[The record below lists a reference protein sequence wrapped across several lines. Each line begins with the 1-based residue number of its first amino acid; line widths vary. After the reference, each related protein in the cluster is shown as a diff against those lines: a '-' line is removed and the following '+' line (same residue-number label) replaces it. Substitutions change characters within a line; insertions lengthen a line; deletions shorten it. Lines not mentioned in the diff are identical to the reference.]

1 MDSRNKRLSKAVTA
15 ALVFHVLA
23 TAVIGALGIQN
34 RENLPPRII
43 EITLDAGGGGGG
55 GSRASESSGGPAI
68 LKDISDIVEKAEHK
82 ENLEPEKEQ
91 EEIPAAEETEVQEE
105 RGRETPAPPSA
116 SGDGGGTAA
125 SGEGTGSG
133 DGQGSGEGSG
143 SGSGSGEGEGEGGGS
158 GSGEGG
164 GTGSGSGGGNGEGAG
179 MAVTAPVVISSVRPN
194 YPRSAI
200 NAEVE
205 GVAYVILSVDASG
218 NVTEAVIAGST
229 GNPAL
234 DRAAVEAAYQW
245 RFSPALDR
253 YGQPS
258 PCHITIPFQF
268 SLHN

>member
-1 MDSRNKRLSKAVTA
+1 MDSRNKRFSKAVTA
-15 ALVFHVLA
+15 ALAFHVLA
-23 TAVIGALGIQN
+23 AAVIGALGIQN
-34 RENLPPRII
+34 REKLSPQVI

-55 GSRASESSGGPAI
+55 GNSAAESAGGPAI
-68 LKDISDIVEKAEHK
+68 LKEISDIVEKAEHK
-82 ENLEPEKEQ
+82 ETLEPEKEQ
-91 EEIPAAEETEVQEE
+91 EEIPAAEETEAQEE
-105 RGRETPAPPSA
+105 RSRETPAPPSA

-125 SGEGTGSG
+125 SVEGTGSG
-133 DGQGSGEGSG
+133 DGQGSGEGT
-143 SGSGSGEGEGEGGGS
+143 GSGSGEGEGEGGGI
-158 GSGEGG
+158 GGGEEG

-194 YPRSAI
+194 YPRSAQ

-205 GVAYVILSVDASG
+205 GVAYVTLSVDASG

>member
-1 MDSRNKRLSKAVTA
+1 MDSRNKRFSKAAAA
-15 ALVFHVLA
+15 ALAFHVLA
-23 TAVIGALGIQN
+23 AAVIGALGIQN

-43 EITLDAGGGGGG
+43 EITLDAGGGGSGG
-55 GSRASESSGGPAI
+55 NRASESSGGPAI

-82 ENLEPEKEQ
+82 ENPEPEKEQ

-105 RGRETPAPPSA
+105 RGMETPAMPSA

-125 SGEGTGSG
+125 SGDGTGSG
-133 DGQGSGEGSG
+133 GGQGSGEG
-143 SGSGSGEGEGEGGGS
+143 GGS
-158 GSGEGG
+158 GGGEGG

-194 YPRSAI
+194 YPRSAK

-205 GVAYVILSVDASG
+205 GVAYVTLSVDASG

>member
-1 MDSRNKRLSKAVTA
+1 MDSRNKRLSKAAAA
-15 ALVFHVLA
+15 ALAFHVLA
-23 TAVIGALGIQN
+23 AAVIGALGIQN

-55 GSRASESSGGPAI
+55 GNRASESSGGPAI

-91 EEIPAAEETEVQEE
+91 EEIPAAEETEVQKE
-105 RGRETPAPPSA
+105 RGRETSATPSA

-143 SGSGSGEGEGEGGGS
+143 SGG
-158 GSGEGG
+158 GEGG

-194 YPRSAI
+194 YPRSAK

-205 GVAYVILSVDASG
+205 GVAYVTLSVDASG

>member
-1 MDSRNKRLSKAVTA
+1 MDSRNKRLSKAAAA
-15 ALVFHVLA
+15 ALAFHVLDA
-23 TAVIGALGIQN
+23 AVIGALGIQN

-55 GSRASESSGGPAI
+55 GNRASESSGGPAI

-105 RGRETPAPPSA
+105 RGRETSAMPSA

-125 SGEGTGSG
+125 SGEGTGSSG
-133 DGQGSGEGSG
+133 GQGSGG
-143 SGSGSGEGEGEGGGS
+143 
-158 GSGEGG
+158 GEGG

-194 YPRSAI
+194 YPRSAE

-205 GVAYVILSVDASG
+205 GVAYVTLSVDASG
-218 NVTEAVIAGST
+218 NVTGAVIAGST

>member
-1 MDSRNKRLSKAVTA
+1 MDSRNKRLSKAAAA
-15 ALVFHVLA
+15 ALAFHVLA
-23 TAVIGALGIQN
+23 AAVIGALGIQN

-55 GSRASESSGGPAI
+55 GNRASESSGGPAI

-105 RGRETPAPPSA
+105 RGRETSAMPSA

-133 DGQGSGEGSG
+133 GGQGSGEGSG
-143 SGSGSGEGEGEGGGS
+143 SGSGEGE
-158 GSGEGG
+158 GEGG

-205 GVAYVILSVDASG
+205 GVAYVTLSVDASG
-218 NVTEAVIAGST
+218 NVTGAVIAGST

>member
-1 MDSRNKRLSKAVTA
+1 MDSRNKRLSKAVAA
-15 ALVFHVLA
+15 ALAFHVLA
-23 TAVIGALGIQN
+23 AAVIGALGIQN

-55 GSRASESSGGPAI
+55 GNRASESSGGPAI

-105 RGRETPAPPSA
+105 RGRETSAMPSA

-133 DGQGSGEGSG
+133 GGQGSGEGSG
-143 SGSGSGEGEGEGGGS
+143 SGSGEGE
-158 GSGEGG
+158 GEGG

-194 YPRSAI
+194 YPRSAV

-205 GVAYVILSVDASG
+205 GVAYVTLSVDASG
-218 NVTEAVIAGST
+218 NVTGAVIAGST

>member
-1 MDSRNKRLSKAVTA
+1 MDSRNKRFSKAAAA
-15 ALVFHVLA
+15 ALAFHVLA
-23 TAVIGALGIQN
+23 AAVIGALGIQN

-55 GSRASESSGGPAI
+55 GNRASESSGGPAI

-105 RGRETPAPPSA
+105 RGRETSATPSA

-125 SGEGTGSG
+125 FGEGTGSG
-133 DGQGSGEGSG
+133 GGQGSSE
-143 SGSGSGEGEGEGGGS
+143 
-158 GSGEGG
+158 
-164 GTGSGSGGGNGEGAG
+164 GSGSGGGNGEGAG

-194 YPRSAI
+194 YPRSAK

-205 GVAYVILSVDASG
+205 GVAYVTLSVDASG
-218 NVTEAVIAGST
+218 NVTGAVIADST

-234 DRAAVEAAYQW
+234 DHAAVEAAYQW

>member
-1 MDSRNKRLSKAVTA
+1 MDSRNKRLSKAAAA
-15 ALVFHVLA
+15 ALAFHVLA
-23 TAVIGALGIQN
+23 AAVIGALGIQN

-55 GSRASESSGGPAI
+55 GNRASESSGGPAI

-105 RGRETPAPPSA
+105 RGRETSAMPSA

-133 DGQGSGEGSG
+133 GGQGSGEGSG
-143 SGSGSGEGEGEGGGS
+143 SGSGEGE
-158 GSGEGG
+158 GEGG

-205 GVAYVILSVDASG
+205 GVAYVTLSVDASG

>member
-1 MDSRNKRLSKAVTA
+1 MDSRNKRFSKAAAA
-15 ALVFHVLA
+15 ALAFHVLA
-23 TAVIGALGIQN
+23 AAVIGALGIQN

-55 GSRASESSGGPAI
+55 GNRASESSGGPAI

-105 RGRETPAPPSA
+105 RGRETSATPSA

-125 SGEGTGSG
+125 SGEGTGSS
-133 DGQGSGEGSG
+133 DGQGSGG
-143 SGSGSGEGEGEGGGS
+143 
-158 GSGEGG
+158 GEGG

-194 YPRSAI
+194 YPRSAK

-205 GVAYVILSVDASG
+205 GVAYVTLSVNASG

>member
-1 MDSRNKRLSKAVTA
+1 MDSRNKRLSKAAAA
-15 ALVFHVLA
+15 ALAFHVLA
-23 TAVIGALGIQN
+23 AAVIGALGIQN

-43 EITLDAGGGGGG
+43 EITLITLDAGGGGGG
-55 GSRASESSGGPAI
+55 GNRASESSGGPAI

-105 RGRETPAPPSA
+105 RGRETSAMPSA

-133 DGQGSGEGSG
+133 G
-143 SGSGSGEGEGEGGGS
+143 
-158 GSGEGG
+158 GEGG

-194 YPRSAI
+194 YPRSAK

-205 GVAYVILSVDASG
+205 GVAYVTLSVDASG
-218 NVTEAVIAGST
+218 NVTGAVIAGST

>member
-1 MDSRNKRLSKAVTA
+1 MDSRNKRLSKAAAA
-15 ALVFHVLA
+15 ALAFHVLA
-23 TAVIGALGIQN
+23 AAVIGALGIQN

-55 GSRASESSGGPAI
+55 GNRASESSGGPAI

-82 ENLEPEKEQ
+82 ENLKPEKEQ
-91 EEIPAAEETEVQEE
+91 EEIPATEETEVQEE
-105 RGRETPAPPSA
+105 RGRETSAMPSA

-133 DGQGSGEGSG
+133 GGQGSGEGSG
-143 SGSGSGEGEGEGGGS
+143 SGS
-158 GSGEGG
+158 
-164 GTGSGSGGGNGEGAG
+164 GSGSGGGNGEGAG

-194 YPRSAI
+194 YPRSAK

-205 GVAYVILSVDASG
+205 GVAYVTLSVDASG
-218 NVTEAVIAGST
+218 NVTGAVIAGST

>member
-1 MDSRNKRLSKAVTA
+1 MDSRNKRLSKAAAA
-15 ALVFHVLA
+15 ALAFHVLA
-23 TAVIGALGIQN
+23 AAVIGALGIQN

-55 GSRASESSGGPAI
+55 GNRASESSGGPAI

-105 RGRETPAPPSA
+105 RGRETSAMPSA
-116 SGDGGGTAA
+116 SGDGGETAA

-133 DGQGSGEGSG
+133 GGQGSGEGSG
-143 SGSGSGEGEGEGGGS
+143 SGSGEGE
-158 GSGEGG
+158 GEGG

-194 YPRSAI
+194 YPRSAK

-205 GVAYVILSVDASG
+205 GVAYVTLSVDASG
-218 NVTEAVIAGST
+218 NVTGAVIAGST

>member
-1 MDSRNKRLSKAVTA
+1 MDSRNKRLSKAAAA
-15 ALVFHVLA
+15 ALAFHVLA
-23 TAVIGALGIQN
+23 AAVIGALGIQN

-55 GSRASESSGGPAI
+55 GNRASESSGGPAI

-105 RGRETPAPPSA
+105 RGRETSAMPSA

-133 DGQGSGEGSG
+133 GGQGSGE
-143 SGSGSGEGEGEGGGS
+143 GS

-194 YPRSAI
+194 YPRSAK

-205 GVAYVILSVDASG
+205 GVAYVTLSVDASG
-218 NVTEAVIAGST
+218 NVTGAVIAGST

>member
-1 MDSRNKRLSKAVTA
+1 MDSRNKRLSKAAAA
-15 ALVFHVLA
+15 ALAFHVLA
-23 TAVIGALGIQN
+23 AAVIGALGIQN

-55 GSRASESSGGPAI
+55 GNRASESSGGPAI

-105 RGRETPAPPSA
+105 RGRETSAMPSA
-116 SGDGGGTAA
+116 SGDGGG
-125 SGEGTGSG
+125 SGG
-133 DGQGSGEGSG
+133 
-143 SGSGSGEGEGEGGGS
+143 
-158 GSGEGG
+158 GEGG

-194 YPRSAI
+194 YPRSAK

-205 GVAYVILSVDASG
+205 GVAYVTLSVDASG
-218 NVTEAVIAGST
+218 NVTGAVIAGST

>member
-1 MDSRNKRLSKAVTA
+1 MDSRNKRFSKAAAA
-15 ALVFHVLA
+15 ALAFHVLA
-23 TAVIGALGIQN
+23 AAVIGALGIQN

-55 GSRASESSGGPAI
+55 GNRASESSGGPAI

-105 RGRETPAPPSA
+105 RGRETSAAPSA
-116 SGDGGGTAA
+116 SRDGGGTAA

-133 DGQGSGEGSG
+133 DGQGSGEGT
-143 SGSGSGEGEGEGGGS
+143 GSGSGEGEGEGGGS
-158 GSGEGG
+158 GGGEGG
-164 GTGSGSGGGNGEGAG
+164 GTGGGNGEGAG

-194 YPRSAI
+194 YPRSAK

-205 GVAYVILSVDASG
+205 GVAYVTLSVDASG

>member
-1 MDSRNKRLSKAVTA
+1 MDSRNKRLSKAAAA
-15 ALVFHVLA
+15 ALAFHVLA
-23 TAVIGALGIQN
+23 AAVIGALGIQN

-55 GSRASESSGGPAI
+55 GNRASENSGGPAI

-105 RGRETPAPPSA
+105 RGRETSAMPSA

-133 DGQGSGEGSG
+133 GGQGSGEGSG
-143 SGSGSGEGEGEGGGS
+143 SGSGEGE
-158 GSGEGG
+158 GEGG

-179 MAVTAPVVISSVRPN
+179 MAATAPVVISSVRPN
-194 YPRSAI
+194 YPRSAQ

-205 GVAYVILSVDASG
+205 GVAYVTLSVDASG
-218 NVTEAVIAGST
+218 NVTGAVIAGST
-229 GNPAL
+229 GNLAL

>member
-1 MDSRNKRLSKAVTA
+1 MDSRNKRFSKAAAA
-15 ALVFHVLA
+15 ALAFHVLA
-23 TAVIGALGIQN
+23 AAVIGALGIQN

-105 RGRETPAPPSA
+105 RGRETSATPLA

-125 SGEGTGSG
+125 SGDGTGSG

-143 SGSGSGEGEGEGGGS
+143 SGSGEGEGEGGGS
-158 GSGEGG
+158 GGGE
-164 GTGSGSGGGNGEGAG
+164 GNGEGAG

-194 YPRSAI
+194 YPRSAK

-205 GVAYVILSVDASG
+205 GVAYVTLSVDASG

-234 DRAAVEAAYQW
+234 DHAAVEAAYQW

>member
-1 MDSRNKRLSKAVTA
+1 MDSRNKRFSKAAAA
-15 ALVFHVLA
+15 ALAFHVLA
-23 TAVIGALGIQN
+23 AAVIGALGIQD
-34 RENLPPRII
+34 REKLPPRII

-55 GSRASESSGGPAI
+55 GNRASESSGGPAI

-105 RGRETPAPPSA
+105 RGRETSATPSA

-125 SGEGTGSG
+125 FGEGTGSG
-133 DGQGSGEGSG
+133 GGQGSSEG
-143 SGSGSGEGEGEGGGS
+143 SGSGSGEGEGEGG
-158 GSGEGG
+158 
-164 GTGSGSGGGNGEGAG
+164 GSGGGNGEGAG

-194 YPRSAI
+194 YPRSAK

-205 GVAYVILSVDASG
+205 GVAYVTLSVDASG

-258 PCHITIPFQF
+258 SCHITIPFQF

>member
-1 MDSRNKRLSKAVTA
+1 MDSRNKRLSKAAAA
-15 ALVFHVLA
+15 ALAFHVLA
-23 TAVIGALGIQN
+23 AAVIGALGIQN

-55 GSRASESSGGPAI
+55 GNRASENSGGPAI

-105 RGRETPAPPSA
+105 RGRETSAMPSA

-133 DGQGSGEGSG
+133 GGQGSGEGSG
-143 SGSGSGEGEGEGGGS
+143 SGSGEGE
-158 GSGEGG
+158 GEGG

-194 YPRSAI
+194 YSRSAK

-205 GVAYVILSVDASG
+205 GVAYVTLSVDASG
-218 NVTEAVIAGST
+218 NVMGAVIAGST

>member
-1 MDSRNKRLSKAVTA
+1 MDSRNKRLSKAAAA
-15 ALVFHVLA
+15 ALAFHMLA
-23 TAVIGALGIQN
+23 AAVIGALGIQN

-55 GSRASESSGGPAI
+55 GNRASESSGGPAI

-105 RGRETPAPPSA
+105 RGRETSAMPSA

-133 DGQGSGEGSG
+133 GGQGS
-143 SGSGSGEGEGEGGGS
+143 
-158 GSGEGG
+158 

-194 YPRSAI
+194 YPRSAK

-205 GVAYVILSVDASG
+205 GVAYVTLSVDASG
-218 NVTEAVIAGST
+218 NVTGAVIAGST

>member
-1 MDSRNKRLSKAVTA
+1 MDSRNKRLSKAAAA
-15 ALVFHVLA
+15 ALAFHVLA
-23 TAVIGALGIQN
+23 AAVIGALGIQN

-55 GSRASESSGGPAI
+55 GNRASESSGGPAI

-105 RGRETPAPPSA
+105 RGRETSAMPSA

-133 DGQGSGEGSG
+133 GGQGSGEGSG
-143 SGSGSGEGEGEGGGS
+143 SGS
-158 GSGEGG
+158 
-164 GTGSGSGGGNGEGAG
+164 GSGSGGGNGEGAG

-194 YPRSAI
+194 YPRSAK

-205 GVAYVILSVDASG
+205 GVAYVTLSVDASG
-218 NVTEAVIAGST
+218 NVTGAVIAGST

>member
-1 MDSRNKRLSKAVTA
+1 MDSRNKRLSKAAAA
-15 ALVFHVLA
+15 ALAFHVLA
-23 TAVIGALGIQN
+23 AAVIGALGIQN

-55 GSRASESSGGPAI
+55 GNRASENSGGPAI

-105 RGRETPAPPSA
+105 RGRETSAMPSA

-133 DGQGSGEGSG
+133 GGQGSGEGSG
-143 SGSGSGEGEGEGGGS
+143 SGSGEGE
-158 GSGEGG
+158 GEGG

-194 YPRSAI
+194 YPRPAK

-205 GVAYVILSVDASG
+205 GVAYVTLSVDASG
-218 NVTEAVIAGST
+218 NVMGAVIAGST

>member
-1 MDSRNKRLSKAVTA
+1 MDSRNKRLSKAAAA
-15 ALVFHVLA
+15 ALAFHVLA
-23 TAVIGALGIQN
+23 AAVIGALGIQN

-55 GSRASESSGGPAI
+55 GNRASESSGGPDI

-105 RGRETPAPPSA
+105 RGRETSATPSA

-143 SGSGSGEGEGEGGGS
+143 SGSGEGE
-158 GSGEGG
+158 GEGG

-194 YPRSAI
+194 YPRSAK

-205 GVAYVILSVDASG
+205 GVAYVTLSVDASG

>member
-1 MDSRNKRLSKAVTA
+1 MDSRNKRLSKAAAA

-23 TAVIGALGIQN
+23 AAVIGALGIQN

-55 GSRASESSGGPAI
+55 GNRASESSGGPAI

-143 SGSGSGEGEGEGGGS
+143 SG
-158 GSGEGG
+158 
-164 GTGSGSGGGNGEGAG
+164 GGNGEGAG

-194 YPRSAI
+194 YPRSAK

-205 GVAYVILSVDASG
+205 GVAYVTLSVDASG

-258 PCHITIPFQF
+258 PCHIIIPFQFSLHIIIPFQF

>member
-23 TAVIGALGIQN
+23 AAVIGALGIQN

-143 SGSGSGEGEGEGGGS
+143 NGS

>member
-1 MDSRNKRLSKAVTA
+1 MDSRNKRLSKAVA
-15 ALVFHVLA
+15 FALAFHVLA
-23 TAVIGALGIQN
+23 AAVIGIIGIQN
-34 RENLPPRII
+34 REKLPSQVI

-55 GSRASESSGGPAI
+55 GNRASESSGGPAI

-105 RGRETPAPPSA
+105 RGRETPTPPSA
-116 SGDGGGTAA
+116 SGYGGGTAA
-125 SGEGTGSG
+125 SGDGTGSG

-143 SGSGSGEGEGEGGGS
+143 SGSGEGEGEGGGS
-158 GSGEGG
+158 GGGEGG

-194 YPRSAI
+194 YPRSAK

-205 GVAYVILSVDASG
+205 GVAYVTLSVDASG

>member
-1 MDSRNKRLSKAVTA
+1 MDSRNKRLSKAAAA
-15 ALVFHVLA
+15 ALAFHVLA
-23 TAVIGALGIQN
+23 AAVIGALGIQN

-55 GSRASESSGGPAI
+55 GNRASESSGGPAI

-105 RGRETPAPPSA
+105 RGRETSTMPSA

-133 DGQGSGEGSG
+133 GGQGSGEG
-143 SGSGSGEGEGEGGGS
+143 SGSGSGEGEGEGG
-158 GSGEGG
+158 
-164 GTGSGSGGGNGEGAG
+164 GSGGGNGEGAG

-194 YPRSAI
+194 YPRSAK

-205 GVAYVILSVDASG
+205 GVAYVTLSVDASG
-218 NVTEAVIAGST
+218 NVTGAVIAGST

>member
-1 MDSRNKRLSKAVTA
+1 MDSRNKRLSKAAAA

-23 TAVIGALGIQN
+23 AAVIGALGIQN

-143 SGSGSGEGEGEGGGS
+143 SG
-158 GSGEGG
+158 
-164 GTGSGSGGGNGEGAG
+164 GGNGEGAG

-194 YPRSAI
+194 YPRSAK

-205 GVAYVILSVDASG
+205 GVAYVTLSVDASG

>member
-1 MDSRNKRLSKAVTA
+1 MDSRNKRLSKAAAA
-15 ALVFHVLA
+15 ALAFHVLA
-23 TAVIGALGIQN
+23 AAVIGALGIQN

-55 GSRASESSGGPAI
+55 GNRASESSGGPAI

-105 RGRETPAPPSA
+105 RGRETSTMPSA

-133 DGQGSGEGSG
+133 GGQGSGEG

-158 GSGEGG
+158 GGGEGG

-194 YPRSAI
+194 YPRSAK

-205 GVAYVILSVDASG
+205 GVAYVTLSVDASG
-218 NVTEAVIAGST
+218 NVTGAVIAGST

>member
-1 MDSRNKRLSKAVTA
+1 MDSRNKRFSKAAAA
-15 ALVFHVLA
+15 ALAFHVLA
-23 TAVIGALGIQN
+23 AAVIGALGIQN

-55 GSRASESSGGPAI
+55 GNRASESSGGPAI

-105 RGRETPAPPSA
+105 RGRETSAMPSA

-133 DGQGSGEGSG
+133 GGQGSGEGSG
-143 SGSGSGEGEGEGGGS
+143 SGSGEGE
-158 GSGEGG
+158 GEGG

-179 MAVTAPVVISSVRPN
+179 MAVTEPVVISSVRPN
-194 YPRSAI
+194 YPRSAK

-205 GVAYVILSVDASG
+205 GVAYVTLSVDASG
-218 NVTEAVIAGST
+218 NVTGAVIAGST

>member
-1 MDSRNKRLSKAVTA
+1 MDSRNKRLSKAVAA
-15 ALVFHVLA
+15 ALAFHVLA
-23 TAVIGALGIQN
+23 AAVIGALGIQN

-43 EITLDAGGGGGG
+43 EITLDAGGEGGGG
-55 GSRASESSGGPAI
+55 NRASESSGGPAI

-105 RGRETPAPPSA
+105 RGRETSAMPSA

-133 DGQGSGEGSG
+133 GGQGSGEGSG
-143 SGSGSGEGEGEGGGS
+143 SGSGEGE
-158 GSGEGG
+158 GEGG

-194 YPRSAI
+194 YPRSAV

-205 GVAYVILSVDASG
+205 GVAYVTLSVDASG
-218 NVTEAVIAGST
+218 NVTGAVIAGST

-234 DRAAVEAAYQW
+234 DRAAMEAAYQW

>member
-1 MDSRNKRLSKAVTA
+1 MDSRNKRLSKAAAA
-15 ALVFHVLA
+15 ALAFHVLA
-23 TAVIGALGIQN
+23 AAVIGALGIQN

-55 GSRASESSGGPAI
+55 GNRASESSGGPAI

-105 RGRETPAPPSA
+105 RGRETSAMPSA

-133 DGQGSGEGSG
+133 GGQGSGEGSG
-143 SGSGSGEGEGEGGGS
+143 SGSGEGE
-158 GSGEGG
+158 GEGG

-194 YPRSAI
+194 YPRSAK

-205 GVAYVILSVDASG
+205 GVAYVTLSVDASG
-218 NVTEAVIAGST
+218 NVTGAVIAGST

>member
-1 MDSRNKRLSKAVTA
+1 MDSRNKRFSKAAAA
-15 ALVFHVLA
+15 ALALHVLA
-23 TAVIGALGIQN
+23 AVVIGALGIQN

-55 GSRASESSGGPAI
+55 GNRASESSGGPAI

-105 RGRETPAPPSA
+105 RGRETSAIPSA
-116 SGDGGGTAA
+116 SGDGGGNAA
-125 SGEGTGSG
+125 FGEGTGSG
-133 DGQGSGEGSG
+133 GGQGSSEG
-143 SGSGSGEGEGEGGGS
+143 SGSGSGEGGGA
-158 GSGEGG
+158 
-164 GTGSGSGGGNGEGAG
+164 GSGSGGGNGEGAG

-194 YPRSAI
+194 YPRSAK

-205 GVAYVILSVDASG
+205 GVAYVTLSVDASG
-218 NVTEAVIAGST
+218 NVTGAVIAGST

>member
-1 MDSRNKRLSKAVTA
+1 MDSRNKRLSKAAAA
-15 ALVFHVLA
+15 ALAFHVLA
-23 TAVIGALGIQN
+23 AAVIGALGIQN

-55 GSRASESSGGPAI
+55 GNRASESSGGPAI

-105 RGRETPAPPSA
+105 RGRETSAMPSA
-116 SGDGGGTAA
+116 SGDGGETAA

-133 DGQGSGEGSG
+133 GGQGSGEGS
-143 SGSGSGEGEGEGGGS
+143 GS

-194 YPRSAI
+194 YPRSAK

-205 GVAYVILSVDASG
+205 GVAYVTLSVDASG
-218 NVTEAVIAGST
+218 NVTGAVIAGST

>member
-1 MDSRNKRLSKAVTA
+1 MDSRNKRLSKAAAA
-15 ALVFHVLA
+15 ALAFHVLA
-23 TAVIGALGIQN
+23 AAVIGALGIQN

-55 GSRASESSGGPAI
+55 GNRASESSGGPAI

-105 RGRETPAPPSA
+105 RGRETSTMPSA
-116 SGDGGGTAA
+116 SGDGG
-125 SGEGTGSG
+125 
-133 DGQGSGEGSG
+133 
-143 SGSGSGEGEGEGGGS
+143 
-158 GSGEGG
+158 GEGG

-194 YPRSAI
+194 YPRSAK

-205 GVAYVILSVDASG
+205 GVAYVTLSVDASG
-218 NVTEAVIAGST
+218 NVTGAVIAGST

>member
-1 MDSRNKRLSKAVTA
+1 MDSRNKRLSKAAAA
-15 ALVFHVLA
+15 ALAFHVLA
-23 TAVIGALGIQN
+23 AAVIGALGIQS

-55 GSRASESSGGPAI
+55 GNRASESSGGPAI

-105 RGRETPAPPSA
+105 RGRETSAMPSA

-133 DGQGSGEGSG
+133 GGQGSGEGSG
-143 SGSGSGEGEGEGGGS
+143 SGSGEGE
-158 GSGEGG
+158 GEGG

-194 YPRSAI
+194 YPRSAK

-205 GVAYVILSVDASG
+205 GVAYVTLSVDASG
-218 NVTEAVIAGST
+218 NVTGAVIAGST

>member
-1 MDSRNKRLSKAVTA
+1 MDSRNKRLSKAAAA
-15 ALVFHVLA
+15 ALAFHVLA
-23 TAVIGALGIQN
+23 AAVIGALGIQN

-55 GSRASESSGGPAI
+55 GNRASESSGGPAI

-82 ENLEPEKEQ
+82 ENLELEKEQ

-105 RGRETPAPPSA
+105 RGRETSAMPSA

-133 DGQGSGEGSG
+133 GGQGSGEGSG
-143 SGSGSGEGEGEGGGS
+143 SGSGEGE
-158 GSGEGG
+158 GEGG

-194 YPRSAI
+194 YPRSAK

-205 GVAYVILSVDASG
+205 GVAYVTLSVDASG
-218 NVTEAVIAGST
+218 NVTGAVIAGST

>member
-1 MDSRNKRLSKAVTA
+1 MDSRNKRLSKAAAA
-15 ALVFHVLA
+15 ALAFHVLDA
-23 TAVIGALGIQN
+23 AVIGALGIQN

-55 GSRASESSGGPAI
+55 GNRASESSGGPAI

-105 RGRETPAPPSA
+105 RGRETSAMPSA

-125 SGEGTGSG
+125 SGEGTGSSG
-133 DGQGSGEGSG
+133 GQGSGG
-143 SGSGSGEGEGEGGGS
+143 
-158 GSGEGG
+158 GEGG

-194 YPRSAI
+194 YPRSAK

-205 GVAYVILSVDASG
+205 GVAYVTLSVDASG
-218 NVTEAVIAGST
+218 NVTGAVIAGST

>member
-1 MDSRNKRLSKAVTA
+1 MDSRNKRLSKAAAA
-15 ALVFHVLA
+15 ALAFHVLA
-23 TAVIGALGIQN
+23 AAVIGALGIQN

-55 GSRASESSGGPAI
+55 GNRASESSGGPAI

-105 RGRETPAPPSA
+105 RGRETSAMPSA

-133 DGQGSGEGSG
+133 GGQGSGEGSG
-143 SGSGSGEGEGEGGGS
+143 SGSGEGE
-158 GSGEGG
+158 GEGG

-179 MAVTAPVVISSVRPN
+179 MAMTAPVVISSVRPN

-205 GVAYVILSVDASG
+205 GVAYVTLSVDASG
-218 NVTEAVIAGST
+218 NVTGAVIAGST

-258 PCHITIPFQF
+258 LCHITIPFQF